1 MSANQVHPVPL
12 RMPPDLKEWIR
23 RLAFLH
29 DRSLNAEIVAI
40 LQRAKEQHEQAA
52 A

>member
-23 RLAFLH
+23 SLAFAH

-40 LQRAKEQHEQAA
+40 LQQAREQHQQQVA
-52 A
+52 